1 MIDFLMKEKS
11 VFAKGRILFY
21 EYTGPRIADGKQIWN
36 QIHLAG
42 ILRAP
47 RRMLY
52 NLCK

>member
-1 MIDFLMKEKS
+1 MIDLLMKEKL

-36 QIHLAG
+36 LQIHLKG

-47 RRMLY
+47 
-52 NLCK
+52 